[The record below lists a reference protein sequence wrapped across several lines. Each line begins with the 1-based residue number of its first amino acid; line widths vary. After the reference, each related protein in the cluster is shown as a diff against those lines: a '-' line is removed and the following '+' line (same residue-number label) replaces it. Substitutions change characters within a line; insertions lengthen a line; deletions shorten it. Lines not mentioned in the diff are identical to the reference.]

1 MGSPKAGG
9 ATERVSV
16 ELATATATAPS
27 CCAKNSGCSTTCP
40 TPTSHQ
46 RTWTPGSPGPP
57 AHVYGRSSGSP
68 APSAATA
75 SASPSAIRLGL
86 SNARHEGL
94 NSKIRLIS
102 HRAFGFHSPEPL
114 IALVYLCCSGVTIT
128 LPRDQ
133 LHPQLGRSAFKVRV
147 RRPVPD
153 VLRPSSAGCLL
164 SAVPSVADPVSD
176 RFGRCESSLVNRIY
190 GERGAGVWH

>member
-1 MGSPKAGG
+1 MGTIRPWPGWPLPSDDEAGGRIGMGSPKAGG

-75 SASPSAIRLGL
+75 TVSSQPSASASQWEPRRPQQRAPPDQPPRLRLSLRRPPDRARLPLLQRRHRHAPAIDFTP
-86 SNARHEGL
+86 
-94 NSKIRLIS
+94 NSDE
-102 HRAFGFHSPEPL
+102 APL
-114 IALVYLCCSGVTIT
+114 
-128 LPRDQ
+128 R
-133 LHPQLGRSAFKVRV
+133 VRV
-147 RRPVPD
+147 RRPVPAETEQRALP
-153 VLRPSSAGCLL
+153 VIGSSFGCR
-164 SAVPSVADPVSD
+164 S
-176 RFGRCESSLVNRIY
+176 GK
-190 GERGAGVWH
+190 